1 MEREQP
7 VLRAQQTDWGDY
19 IEFALIVDH
28 KFAGKMAVAEP
39 ATMVERSAGMVV
51 PAFAS
56 VPRQSAQVLMDDLW
70 RAGLRP
76 TEGDS
81 PGELSATR
89 GHLKDMRTLVSKTLE
104 VSL

>member
-1 MEREQP
+1 MAHEA
-7 VLRAQQTDWGDY
+7 VLRAQQTDWGDH
-19 IEFALIVDH
+19 IEFALIVDN
-28 KFAGKMAVAEP
+28 KLAGKMAVAEP
-39 ATMVERSAGMVV
+39 ATMVEQDRHTVVSA
-51 PAFAS
+51 FTS
-56 VPRQSAQVLMDDLW
+56 VPRRNAQTLMDDLW

-104 VSL
+104 VAL